1 MVRLPAYLSNHISGM
16 ASSKET
22 PSLALP
28 VTTEAAAA
36 PRVRGRLGKTSM
48 AGLALTLGLIVT
60 GCATSPDT
68 LIQEPEPSATPD
80 VVETPK
86 EVKPPV
92 AEAPDKGDPV
102 QAQPDGQGVKQ
113 PTDASGMVSVSVY
126 TIDDQCNDFV
136 ESTVQVPGNDAIEAA
151 VGKAMDSVEYNAF
164 KLADYD
170 VSINGSTAI
179 VDMQL
184 APGSERQ
191 FVSLSSCE
199 QRSLFGS
206 VEETLTNNPD
216 WAVDSVKFTDNGKDL
231 VL

>member
-1 MVRLPAYLSNHISGM
+1 
-16 ASSKET
+16 
-22 PSLALP
+22 
-28 VTTEAAAA
+28 
-36 PRVRGRLGKTSM
+36 M

-68 LIQEPEPSATPD
+68 LVSEPEPGATPGA
-80 VVETPK
+80 VETPK
-86 EVKPPV
+86 EAKPPV
-92 AEAPDKGDPV
+92 AEVPAKDDPV
-102 QAQPDGQGVKQ
+102 QAQPDGPKQ
-113 PTDASGMVSVSVY
+113 PADGSAMVNVTVY

-136 ESTVQVPGNDAIEAA
+136 ETTVQVPGNDAMDAA

-206 VEETLTNNPD
+206 VEETLTSNPD
-216 WAVDSVKFTDNGKDL
+216 WDVDSVKFTDNGKDL